1 MTDFAALQAPFPP
14 DRVSWRIG
22 ATTQN
27 KDKGMALAY
36 IDARDVYERLDAVC
50 GPGGWQCRY
59 SHADKKTICE
69 VGIKV
74 GDEWVWKANGAGDSD
89 VEAEKG
95 ALSDAVKR
103 AAVVWGIGRYL
114 YDIESPWVEI
124 ETKGKSH
131 IIKPTER
138 PKLLAALGQR
148 GAPSRRV
155 GSPQAPQSAS
165 AIHVADNAADAKAD
179 ALIRQINGVESGAH
193 LDELKADP
201 DFLTLYKRL
210 SLSNQARVQQAGKRK
225 AESFAAPIGAG

>member
-1 MTDFAALQAPFPP
+1 MDFAALQAPFPP

-22 ATTQN
+22 STTQDKN
-27 KDKGMALAY
+27 KGMALAY

-74 GDEWVWKANGAGDSD
+74 GGEWVWKANGAGDSD

-114 YDIESPWVEI
+114 YDIDSPWVEI

-131 IIKPTER
+131 VIKPSER
-138 PKLLAALGQR
+138 GKLLAALGQR
-148 GAPSRRV
+148 SAPSRR
-155 GSPQAPQSAS
+155 PEPALAPQTAS
-165 AIHVADNAADAKAD
+165 TVKVADNGADAKAD
-179 ALIRQINGVESGAH
+179 GLIAQINGMTSGAD
-193 LDELKADP
+193 LDEFKADP

-210 SLSNQARVQQAGKRK
+210 SLSNQARVQAAGKRK